1 MEIAFEIEFSFSFRV
16 FSFFLSRAR
25 QMFVSARFTDLS
37 DLFSIIRLFRY
48 APIPEVLRANAC
60 SHAMRNVR

>member
-16 FSFFLSRAR
+16 FSFFPSRAR

-37 DLFSIIRLFRY
+37 DLSVFDHSIIS
-48 APIPEVLRANAC
+48 IRAHSESVA
-60 SHAMRNVR
+60 

>member
-16 FSFFLSRAR
+16 FSFFPSRAR
-25 QMFVSARFTDLS
+25 QMFASARFT

-48 APIPEVLRANAC
+48 APIPKVLRANAC